1 MPMWRGERS
10 RHPKIRVGYVSGEFR
25 EQATGYLTADL
36 YECHDRDTFELH
48 GISTGIDD
56 GSAMRKRIKAAF
68 DVFSDVSRRSD
79 KEIAEHISRA
89 EIDILVNLNG
99 FFGEERTGLVAF
111 KPAPIQVNYLGFPGT
126 MGAPYMDYILADK
139 WIIPE
144 DQQQYY
150 EEKVIYLPD
159 TYQANDRKKV
169 IGDTVRKRAEFGLPE
184 KGFVFCSF
192 NNAYKITPEM
202 FSVWMR
208 LLAKTEGSVLWLLE
222 VDSGIKRNLRNE
234 GQARGISPDRIV
246 FAPFIKL
253 NDHLARER
261 LADLFLDTLP
271 VNAHT
276 TASDALWAGVP
287 VLTCLGST
295 FAGES
300 PPASSRLSGSKK

>member
-1 MPMWRGERS
+1 
-10 RHPKIRVGYVSGEFR
+10 
-25 EQATGYLTADL
+25 
-36 YECHDRDTFELH
+36 
-48 GISTGIDD
+48 
-56 GSAMRKRIKAAF
+56 
-68 DVFSDVSRRSD
+68 VSRRSD
-79 KEIAEHISRA
+79 RDIAEQIARA
-89 EIDILVNLNG
+89 EIDILVDLNG
-99 FFGEERTGLVAF
+99 FFGEERTGIFAF
-111 KPAPIQVNYLGFPGT
+111 KPSPIQVNYLGFPGT

-144 DQQQYY
+144 DQQQFY

-169 IGDTVRKRAEFGLPE
+169 IGDTVRKRAEFGLPD

-208 LLAKTEGSVLWLLE
+208 LLAETEGSVLWLLE

-234 GQARGISPDRIV
+234 AQARGVSPDRIV

-253 NDHLARER
+253 NEHLARER

-287 VLTCLGST
+287 VLTCLGAT
-295 FAGES
+295 FAGRVASSLLASVGLEEMITRS
-300 PPASSRLSGSKK
+300 LGDYEALALKLAHDPILLGAIREKLARNRQTHPLFDTPRLTRHIEAAYKTMWERHQSGLPPASFAVE